1 MITSLKFNNCFAFNK
16 EVEMNLKADLR
27 TKKFSSNVINVN
39 EKLNILKSA
48 VLYGPNN
55 TGKTTFINCIKAL
68 KDTLLNKE
76 IYLESNI
83 FNDNNICE
91 ESVTFVNNNKE
102 YLYEYKYDNI
112 NRIYIFEKMSEI
124 IKDKYNNEK
133 EELIFLKDTLNE
145 KYQCT
150 RDKELEKI
158 LNITSNNNI
167 LIYTLQVEKFPILEE
182 IKNILTTFANN
193 IEIVDMNKIP
203 NSKTIQMLKNKNEET
218 KKVVDFIKNAD
229 LYLDDY
235 KYIEDLDVKINGKI
249 ADEKILKNQ
258 NLMDQIKVISVY
270 KGKAVPSIIFDSLGT
285 RKFAALASY
294 VIEAIEK
301 GKTLIIDELDS
312 SLHFKITRAIISMF
326 NNEINKNAQLIAT
339 LHDISLLDCKRMF
352 RKEQIWF
359 TDKDEEGTA
368 LYSLKEFSYA
378 ENGVRDTSDI
388 QEKYTKGEFGAIP
401 EPDLISTLLEVDD
414 EEYKGKRICII
425 CEGYEELDYIETLKR
440 KAVFSNKDVKLTSQS
455 KTVNSKYIKKYVG
468 IENYKAT
475 DMQRKELFSKI
486 KRKNYEKMKE
496 NISKLSTNDNITS
509 STNILKFLERF
520 EKDDDS
526 WINEINSKTL
536 DRVFKDRP
544 LIFRLFIMLQK

>member
-112 NRIYIFEKMSEI
+112 NRIYIFEKMSEF

-388 QEKYTKGEFGAIP
+388 QEKYAKGEFGAIP

-414 EEYKGKRICII
+414 EEI
-425 CEGYEELDYIETLKR
+425 
-440 KAVFSNKDVKLTSQS
+440 
-455 KTVNSKYIKKYVG
+455 
-468 IENYKAT
+468 
-475 DMQRKELFSKI
+475 
-486 KRKNYEKMKE
+486 
-496 NISKLSTNDNITS
+496 
-509 STNILKFLERF
+509 
-520 EKDDDS
+520 
-526 WINEINSKTL
+526 
-536 DRVFKDRP
+536 
-544 LIFRLFIMLQK
+544 